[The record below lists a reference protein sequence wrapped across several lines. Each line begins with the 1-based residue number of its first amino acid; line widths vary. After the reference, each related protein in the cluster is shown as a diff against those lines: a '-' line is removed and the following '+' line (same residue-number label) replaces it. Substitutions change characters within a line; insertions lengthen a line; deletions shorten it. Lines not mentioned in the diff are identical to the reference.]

1 MDGQDGTHGSTW
13 TGNDCV
19 LVQDAQQVLD
29 ASGIQQ
35 QLPLYTLRM
44 HAFVALLYIAR
55 SIKMDKQLARRFG
68 NSQPAP
74 GHAHS
79 NLRAQ

>member
-13 TGNDCV
+13 TGDDCV
-19 LVQDAQQVLD
+19 LVSAAQDAQQVLD

-68 NSQPAP
+68 NLQPA
-74 GHAHS
+74 
-79 NLRAQ
+79 